1 MTSELGKGVDAMSKL
16 FIYYSLSGNG
26 EVVAN
31 YLSEKGVD
39 MRKIETKYRLSKH
52 MFPAMMKG
60 GFHALIGK
68 KAKLINYNN
77 DISNYDEIIIGSPIW
92 NSRLTPPINT
102 VLKNTDLTNKKITF
116 ILYSGGGMGKKATKK
131 ISKKYPEATIINIK
145 QPKKYVEELEKIKV

>member
-1 MTSELGKGVDAMSKL
+1 MSKL
-16 FIYYSLSGNG
+16 FIYYTLSGNG
-26 EVVAN
+26 DVVAN

-39 MRKIETKYRLSKH
+39 MRKIETKYKLSKH
-52 MFPAMMKG
+52 MLPAMMKS
-60 GFHALIGK
+60 GFHAMIGK

-102 VLKNTDLTNKKITF
+102 VLKITNLESKKVTF

-131 ISKKYPEATIINIK
+131 LSKKYPNSTIINIK
-145 QPKKYVEELEKIKV
+145 QPKKYNDELKKVEV

>member
-1 MTSELGKGVDAMSKL
+1 MSKL

-26 EVVAN
+26 DVVSN
-31 YLSEKGVD
+31 YLKEKGFD
-39 MRKIETKYRLSKH
+39 IRKIETKYKLSRH

-77 DISNYDEIIIGSPIW
+77 DISEYDEIIIGSPIW

-102 VLKNTDLTNKKITF
+102 VLKATNLDNKKITF
-116 ILYSGGGMGKKATKK
+116 ILYSGGGYGKKATKK
-131 ISKKYPEATIINIK
+131 LSKKYPDSTIINIK
-145 QPKKYVEELEKIKV
+145 QPKKYEEELKKIEV

>member
-1 MTSELGKGVDAMSKL
+1 MSKL
-16 FIYYSLSGNG
+16 FIYYTLSGNG
-26 EVVAN
+26 DAVAN

-39 MRKIETKYRLSKH
+39 MRKIETKYKLSKH

-60 GFHALIGK
+60 GFHAMVGK

-102 VLKNTDLTNKKITF
+102 VLKNTNLDGKKLTF
-116 ILYSGGGMGKKATKK
+116 ILYSGGGFGKKATKK
-131 ISKKYPEATIINIK
+131 LSKKYPDSTIINIK
-145 QPKKYVEELEKIKV
+145 QPKKYEEELKKIEV

>member
-1 MTSELGKGVDAMSKL
+1 MSKL

-26 EVVAN
+26 DVVSN
-31 YLSEKGVD
+31 YLKEKGFD
-39 MRKIETKYRLSKH
+39 IRKIETKYKLSRH

-77 DISNYDEIIIGSPIW
+77 DISEYDEIYIGSPIW

-102 VLKNTDLTNKKITF
+102 VLRDTDLSNKKLTF
-116 ILYSGGGMGKKATKK
+116 ILYSGGGYGKKATKK
-131 ISKKYPEATIINIK
+131 LFKKYPNSTIINLK
-145 QPKKYVEELEKIKV
+145 QPTKYNDELRKLEV

>member
-1 MTSELGKGVDAMSKL
+1 MSKP

>member
-1 MTSELGKGVDAMSKL
+1 MSKL

>member
-1 MTSELGKGVDAMSKL
+1 MSKL

-26 EVVAN
+26 DYIAD
-31 YLSEKGVD
+31 YLKEKGLDV
-39 MRKIETKYRLSKH
+39 RKIETSYKLSRH

-77 DISNYDEIIIGSPIW
+77 DLSNYDEIFIGSPIW
-92 NSRLTPPINT
+92 NSRLTLPINT
-102 VLKNTDLTNKKITF
+102 VLRDTNLDDKKVTF

-131 ISKKYPEATIINIK
+131 LSKKYPNSKIINIK
-145 QPKKYVEELEKIKV
+145 QPKKYNEELNKLEV